1 MIKHL
6 MIALSLTVLTG
17 LSHVQM
23 VMPAT
28 TTNQTNLLT
37 KKLVLAQSS
46 SNQTPKASLI
56 PHAKAKLGGISL
68 SMTEAQ
74 VRKILGK
81 PKSVKNEN
89 SVAVGKLRYLQYPDI
104 SVGLVEDGDNS
115 NKFSVYRFSTRS
127 GKYVTPGGIRVG
139 DNRAKVIKAY
149 GQVSPQQE
157 SRKSYLSYQIDLKD
171 IPAAFIFEIEGGR
184 VTEISCIEQLT

>member
-1 MIKHL
+1 
-6 MIALSLTVLTG
+6 
-17 LSHVQM
+17 
-23 VMPAT
+23 MPAT
-28 TTNQTNLLT
+28 AANQTNLLT
-37 KKLVLAQSS
+37 KKRLLAQSPTK
-46 SNQTPKASLI
+46 QTLKASLI
-56 PHAKAKLGGISL
+56 PHVKAKLGGISL

-81 PKSVKNEN
+81 PKSVKNED
-89 SVAVGKLRYLQYPDI
+89 SPAVGKLRYLQYQDI

-115 NKFSVYRFSTRS
+115 NKFSVYRFSTRNR
-127 GKYVTPGGIRVG
+127 KYVTPGGIRVG

-157 SRKSYLSYQIDLKD
+157 GQKGYLSYQIDLKD
-171 IPAAFIFEIEGGR
+171 IPAAFIFEIEAGR